1 MKAEHGTNRRIHVNK
16 YKCIKESAADK
27 LVRLLQAK
35 EMLPKQQ
42 AILNQVRV
50 ASSDGISTTEA

>member
-1 MKAEHGTNRRIHVNK
+1 MKAEREANWRTHVNK

-27 LVRLLQAK
+27 LARLLQAK

-42 AILNQVRV
+42 AILNQVRL